1 MTVQV
6 LVVCTAN
13 ICRSPAAAR
22 ALRVGLLDRA
32 VGDDLVAVSSAGVYA
47 MAGAPMCEMSETL
60 VSQHL
65 AGAERD
71 PLGLHASRPLTAE
84 LVESADLILTADR
97 THRRA
102 VLGLS
107 PKARTRAFTVRQAG
121 RLATWVT
128 AAGGPLDVASARAAG
143 AVLELDPLD
152 PLAGV
157 PPLPAE
163 PGARLSWLLSEVD
176 AARGMAPLELVGQ
189 WAAWDPDDIGDPH
202 VEGDEAHPD
211 AVAAAVGAALD
222 VAAAIEATLKH

>member
-1 MTVQV
+1 M
-6 LVVCTAN
+6 
-13 ICRSPAAAR
+13 
-22 ALRVGLLDRA
+22 GLLDRA